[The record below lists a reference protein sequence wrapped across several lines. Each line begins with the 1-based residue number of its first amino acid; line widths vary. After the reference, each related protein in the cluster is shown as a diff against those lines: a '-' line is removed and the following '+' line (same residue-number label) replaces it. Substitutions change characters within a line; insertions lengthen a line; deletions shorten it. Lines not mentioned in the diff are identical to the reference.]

1 MAVRGARRRLLVPTA
16 TTAFFMALLLGLG
29 IWQLYRLRW
38 KEGILAEIAAAVVA
52 APVPLAG
59 APPRFSRVVVHGR
72 YAPGFTALYGV
83 TTRDGPRGPVL
94 GGDAL
99 ALLLRDG
106 APPLLVDRGW
116 VPAPAMGGAAPP
128 PPAGEVA
135 VVGYVHEAESAGL
148 FTPRDDAKAKR
159 VFALDPPVIATEFHL
174 PAPADFVL
182 VAMAA
187 DGGAGGPGAGGPI
200 PAAEMPRPPNNHFQ
214 YAMTWFALAVALG
227 VIYGIHVRRVL
238 RA

>member
-1 MAVRGARRRLLVPTA
+1 VRSARRRLLVPTA

-29 IWQLYRLRW
+29 VWQLYRLQW
-38 KEGILAEIAAAVVA
+38 KEGILAEIAAAEA
-52 APVPLAG
+52 APPVPLAG
-59 APPRFSRVVVHGR
+59 APPRFSRVVVHGH
-72 YAPGFTALYGV
+72 YAAGFAALYGV
-83 TTRDGPRGPVL
+83 TTRDGPQGPVL

-116 VPAPAMGGAAPP
+116 VPAAAMGGEAPP
-128 PPAGEVA
+128 PPAGAVA
-135 VVGYVHEAESAGL
+135 VVGYVHEAESGGL
-148 FTPRDDAKAKR
+148 FTPHDDAATKR
-159 VFALDPPVIATEFHL
+159 VYALDPVSIATEFHL

-187 DGGAGGPGAGGPI
+187 DSTGAGGPI
-200 PAAEMPRPPNNHFQ
+200 PAEHLPRPPNNHFQ

-227 VIYGIHVRRVL
+227 VIYGIHVKRVL